1 MFNHFQIAFPC
12 LSVLSYLSV
21 RTHEDKPESMCVSEY
36 FQCWKCRCLAKET
49 GTHSQGAVH
58 VLDPEIKKKKA
69 EGINQIGYGRAKP
82 LSVAQCQS
90 TADHLKCEQ
99 DTAVPVS
106 FR

>member
-1 MFNHFQIAFPC
+1 MKIN
-12 LSVLSYLSV
+12 LSQ
-21 RTHEDKPESMCVSEY
+21 CVSLSISNVGNADALQKKLVPTARELY
-36 FQCWKCRCLAKET
+36 MSLTQKSR
-49 GTHSQGAVH
+49 
-58 VLDPEIKKKKA
+58 KKKA
-69 EGINQIGYGRAKP
+69 EGINQIGYGRAEP